1 MSFNFQFINATES
14 TQQNVH
20 SFLNEWNNEHDFI
33 EVTTSGST
41 GTPKKI
47 QLKKAQCI
55 VSAKNTLSFLSIKE
69 NDTALLCLSVSTI
82 AGKMMLIRSIIGKLN
97 LIITEPVSNPLLGIA
112 EKIDFA
118 AMVPLQVEKIV
129 STSSSQLFSIKQ
141 LIIGGAPISSKL
153 IDRLQQINYTAF
165 QTFGMTETISHVAL
179 RKIGK
184 QTDEFY
190 TALPTVHFEEKNQ
203 QLIIHYPGVLSDA
216 LLTNDQVELYSP
228 STFKWLGRTDFI
240 INSGGVKINPE
251 EIESCL
257 SNIITVPFFIAG
269 IPDDILGTKVII
281 VVESEEKIN
290 LNKEELKKL
299 IGSFAVPKSIYYCK
313 QFERTFSGK
322 VNRIDTIN
330 QLSSMK
336 NEKIL

>member
-1 MSFNFQFINATES
+1 MSFNFQFINATET

-20 SFLNEWNNEHDFI
+20 SFLNEWNNEQDFI

-47 QLKKAQCI
+47 QLKKVQCI
-55 VSAKNTLSFLSIKE
+55 VSAKNTLSFLNIKE
-69 NDTALLCLSVSTI
+69 SDTALLCLSVSTI
-82 AGKMMLIRSIIGKLN
+82 AGKMMLIRSIIGKLK
-97 LIITEPVSNPLLGIA
+97 LIITEPTSNPLIGIA
-112 EKIDFA
+112 EKINFA

-129 STSSSQLFSIKQ
+129 STSFSQLFSIKN
-141 LIIGGAPISSKL
+141 LLIGGAPISNKL
-153 IDRLQQINYTAF
+153 TDRLHQMNYTAF

-184 QTDEFY
+184 LTEEFY
-190 TALPTVHFEEKNQ
+190 TALPTVHFEEINQ
-203 QLIIHYPGVLSDA
+203 QLIIHYPGVLSEA

-228 STFKWLGRTDFI
+228 FSFKWLGRTDFI

-257 SNIITVPFFIAG
+257 SKVITVPFLFAG

-281 VVESEEKIN
+281 VVESEGKMK
-290 LNKEELKKL
+290 LNKEELKEI

-313 QFERTFSGK
+313 KFERTFSGK
-322 VNRIDTIN
+322 VNRIATIN
-330 QLSSMK
+330 QLASMR
-336 NEKIL
+336 NETIL

>member
-1 MSFNFQFINATES
+1 MSFNFQFINATET

-20 SFLNEWNNEHDFI
+20 SFLNEWNNEHEFI

-55 VSAKNTLSFLSIKE
+55 VSAKNTLSFLNIKE

-118 AMVPLQVEKIV
+118 AMVPLQVEKII

-184 QTDEFY
+184 QTEEFY
-190 TALPTVHFEEKNQ
+190 TALPTVHFEENNQ
-203 QLIIHYPGVLSDA
+203 QLIIYYPGVLSD
-216 LLTNDQVELYSP
+216 DQVELYSP

-257 SNIITVPFFIAG
+257 SKVFTVPFFIAG

-281 VVESEEKIN
+281 VIESEEKIN
-290 LNKEELKKL
+290 LNKEELKEK
-299 IGSFAVPKSIYYCK
+299 IGSFSVPKSIYYCK

-322 VNRIDTIN
+322 VNRISTIN